1 MNGLGLDVR
10 AQTVIDVAEGRPT
23 IGPCVIPDNSSA
35 LQIVPALS
43 TLSAIEAKMSKI
55 VKL

>member
-23 IGPCVIPDNSSA
+23 IGPCVILGNSSA